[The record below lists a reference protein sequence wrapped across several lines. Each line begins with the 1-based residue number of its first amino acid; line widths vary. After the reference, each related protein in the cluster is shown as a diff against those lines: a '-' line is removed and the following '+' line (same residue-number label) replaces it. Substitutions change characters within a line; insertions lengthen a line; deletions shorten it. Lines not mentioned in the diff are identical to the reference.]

1 MNFRILNGLKRALI
15 FKVSCLLFEISG
27 QRFAK
32 FAIDLNDAIRQLRK
46 ASLECFR
53 DVLVLS
59 HVLRHQWRPAN
70 IKKLSDSPT
79 GSSAL
84 VSGSLAQVRC
94 CCPLQTCGSQTPS
107 GQPPASRVD
116 LNPRTLGKG
125 FRLASSHTRSRCGHR
140 WWCPVGVASL
150 AHSLL
155 PYEPADLHRALR
167 GGLQRP

>member
-1 MNFRILNGLKRALI
+1 MDFMNFRILNGLKRALI

-70 IKKLSDSPT
+70 IKKLSDAPT

-107 GQPPASRVD
+107 TGQPP
-116 LNPRTLGKG
+116 PRAWILILRPSEKV
-125 FRLASSHTRSRCGHR
+125 SD
-140 WWCPVGVASL
+140 
-150 AHSLL
+150 LL
-155 PYEPADLHRALR
+155 PHIR
-167 GGLQRP
+167 GGGADIDGSVRWGSLR